1 MDFFA
6 RQEQSRR
13 TSRFLVVA
21 FTLAFA
27 VVVIS
32 TTVAAGVVLRLYW
45 AQSGAAG
52 PYPVQTQPFGQWASA
67 NLGLL
72 GTIAGGTLVLIL
84 LASGYRTASLS
95 GGGGQVARMLNA
107 TQITGDGGG
116 DLLRKRLVDVVEEM
130 AIASGLPMPEV
141 YVLEHEPAINAFAS
155 GLAPADAAIT
165 VTRGALER
173 LNRAELQGVV
183 GHEFSHILNG
193 DMRLNQRLIGLCFG
207 ILVLS
212 LVGRWLLRAA
222 AYGSWGGYAR
232 YGNRRGR
239 GNGVNVAFAIG
250 LAVTI
255 IGGIGLLASR
265 LIKAAVSRQRES
277 LADAS
282 AVQFTRD
289 PAGLA
294 GALKKIGGFTSKLSS
309 VDGEEV
315 AHMLFDH
322 GAALGGL
329 FATHPPLIDR
339 IRALDPAFDPKDYR
353 PEEAPLA
360 PPPEEE
366 PAAAAPG
373 AAAGFA
379 GFGGV
384 GGAAAGDASAAALAE
399 RPAAAA
405 AAAAA
410 AASAPAA
417 RPQAHE
423 ALLASTGALGS
434 PALGGALRAA
444 VPRALHAAAHSKDEC
459 LLLILAL
466 TLSADA
472 GVRRQ
477 QDGLL
482 ASQLGAARARRC
494 AELRAELTDLDPKLR
509 IPVLELAVP
518 ALKQRPAEQIEYL
531 FALLGRLVDLE
542 PEQRLFDYVL
552 LRMLHAYLSASPAA
566 PSQAAGQPAA
576 KLSPAAAVSALLATV
591 AAFGHQD
598 GATARGAYEAG
609 LAAAGVEGGQGAE
622 PDFASLDRLR
632 DLTRFDAALA
642 RLARLK
648 PAVKRKLLEAVLAT
662 IRYDRVLDVDEVELF
677 RAIAATL
684 GCPVPPVPELAAS

>member
-1 MDFFA
+1 MDFFS

-27 VVVIS
+27 TVVIS
-32 TTVAAGVVLRLYW
+32 TTVAAGAVLRIYW
-45 AQSGAAG
+45 TQAG
-52 PYPVQTQPFGQWASA
+52 PYGGQIQTAQTFGQWATA

-72 GTIAGGTLVLIL
+72 GTIAGGTLLLIL
-84 LASGYRTASLS
+84 LATGYRTASLS

-107 TQITGDGGG
+107 TQVTGDGG
-116 DLLRKRLVDVVEEM
+116 DLLRKRLINVVEEM

-155 GLAPADAAIT
+155 GLTPGDAAIT

-239 GNGVNVAFAIG
+239 GGGVNAAFAIG
-250 LAVTI
+250 LAVAV

-265 LIKAAVSRQRES
+265 LIKAAVSRQREA

-294 GALKKIGGFTSKLSS
+294 GALKKIGGFTSTLSS

-329 FATHPPLIDR
+329 FATHPPLLQR
-339 IRALDPAFDPKDYR
+339 IRALDPTFDPNDYR

-366 PAAAAPG
+366 PAAAASG
-373 AAAGFA
+373 AAAGLA
-379 GFGGV
+379 P
-384 GGAAAGDASAAALAE
+384 AADGHYAAAALAE

-405 AAAAA
+405 A
-410 AASAPAA
+410 PR
-417 RPQAHE
+417 RPDAHE

-444 VPRALHAAAHSKDEC
+444 VPRALHAAAHSKDES

-466 TLSADA
+466 ALSPDA

-477 QDGLL
+477 QDNLL

-494 AELRAELTDLDPKLR
+494 GELYTELAALDPKLR

-518 ALKQRPAEQIEYL
+518 ALKQRPTEQIEYL
-531 FALLGRLVDLE
+531 FALLERLAELE
-542 PEQRLFDYVL
+542 SERRLFDYVL
-552 LRMLHAYLSASPAA
+552 LRMLHAYLSASPA
-566 PSQAAGQPAA
+566 PPPRAGARAAA
-576 KLSPAAAVSALLATV
+576 KRSPAAALSGLLATV
-591 AAFGHQD
+591 AAFGHED
-598 GATARGAYEAG
+598 GTTALGAYEAG
-609 LAAAGVEGGQGAE
+609 LAAAGLDDGRVPA
-622 PDFASLDRLR
+622 PDFTALPPLR
-632 DLTRFDAALA
+632 DLTQFDAALA
-642 RLARLK
+642 QLTKLK
-648 PAVKRKLLEAVLAT
+648 PAGKRQALEAVLAT
-662 IRYDRVLDVDEVELF
+662 IRYDKVLDVDETELF

-684 GCPVPPVPELAAS
+684 GCPVPPVPELGIG